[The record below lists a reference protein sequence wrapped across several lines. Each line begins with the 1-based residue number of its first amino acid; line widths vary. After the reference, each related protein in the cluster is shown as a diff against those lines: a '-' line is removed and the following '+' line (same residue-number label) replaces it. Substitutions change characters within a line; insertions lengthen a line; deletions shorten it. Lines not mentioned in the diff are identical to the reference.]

1 MKFFAELGSLVEE
14 RWRDANYDERAFPEI
29 AGGALAE
36 MNPSARMD
44 PWEIIRWL
52 HATPQLPRQR
62 DVEGRF
68 GDPPI
73 TLYCSSRFHIDVYFW
88 LDGTTSIHQHSFSGA
103 FQVLLGSSVQ
113 SLYRFE
119 QQHSINSHFSI
130 GQVCLTSAELL
141 AKGDIRLIH
150 AGRRFIHSL
159 FHLDRPS
166 ATITIRTSQTT
177 DALPQYD
184 YLKPCLALDPSFHD
198 ESTIK
203 KVQSVILLLRMNHP
217 EADSFIDNL
226 ISISDLQT
234 TFSILRAAYECLTNN
249 ALQNLFHLDTG
260 RERFHGLLHRA
271 RSRHGELID
280 LIPKVFEETQRQM
293 DIVHRRGYMTTI
305 EHRFFLALLLNVPHR
320 LNVLELVKQRFSD
333 KDPVDTIVEWVTEL
347 STTRLLGSREANV
360 LGVDGFDDEHL
371 FVVRSL
377 LEGLSREQ
385 AKEAFRKEYYF
396 DQEGDL
402 EGEFE
407 SVFNSLQSS
416 TLLSSLL
423 FDSENGK
430 QKAG

>member
-1 MKFFAELGSLVEE
+1 MKFFADLGSLVEE
-14 RWRDANYDERAFPEI
+14 RWRDANYNERAFPEI

-36 MNPSARMD
+36 MNPSAHVD

-62 DVEGRF
+62 DVEGQF

-73 TLYCSSRFHIDVYFW
+73 TLYCSTRFHIDVYFW
-88 LDGTTSIHQHSFSGA
+88 LDGTTSIHQHSFWGA

-130 GQVCLTSAELL
+130 GQVCLASAELL
-141 AKGDIRLIH
+141 AKGDIRLILS
-150 AGRRFIHSL
+150 GRRFIHSL

-166 ATITIRTSQTT
+166 ATVTIRTYKNT
-177 DALPQYD
+177 DTLPQYN
-184 YLKPCLALDPSFHD
+184 YLKPCLALDPSFND

-203 KVQSVILLLRMNHP
+203 KIQSVILLLRMNHP

-234 TFSILRAAYECLTNN
+234 TFLTLRAAYECLTNN
-249 ALQNLFHLDTG
+249 ALQNLFHLETG
-260 RERFHGLLHRA
+260 RERFQGLLRSA

-280 LIPKVFEETQRQM
+280 LIPTVLEEAQRQQ

-320 LNVLELVKQRFSD
+320 KNLIELVKQRFED
-333 KDPVDTIVEWVTEL
+333 RDPVDTICDWVMEL
-347 STTRLLGSREANV
+347 SNTRLLGSREPNV
-360 LGVDGFDDEHL
+360 LGVADFDEEHL
-371 FVVRSL
+371 FVVRRL
-377 LEGLSREQ
+377 LEGFSREQ
-385 AKEAFRKEYYF
+385 AKDALRREYYS
-396 DQEGDL
+396 DEEGN
-402 EGEFE
+402 FE
-407 SVFNSLQSS
+407 VDSEALFKSLQNSV
-416 TLLSSLL
+416 LLSSLL
-423 FDSENGK
+423 FDKG
-430 QKAG
+430 